1 MVSRWR
7 YLQVGE
13 AAERIA
19 EAIAQR
25 KLVVLLASCTVSYEG
40 RAVSRLGEGERLILI
55 KPDGCTLVHR
65 PYGSLPVNYQPEG
78 SLVSVRR
85 EEGAIVIVSARVK
98 PSEKLVIRV
107 TRVLHLVT
115 AELVDNAE
123 FEMGGSEH
131 EIRDAIA
138 EAAELLLGE
147 KLRPV
152 EAEAKL
158 SGTGFADLLMVDEKG
173 NFVVVEV
180 KRDRADVEAVYQL
193 KRYVEH
199 LRGAV
204 GPRVRGILA
213 APSISR
219 KAYAALGREGLE
231 YRRLNLR
238 QLAKVREGLTRFL
251 TEEGCGVG
259 GDGGGVHNL

>member
-1 MVSRWR
+1 MRRRWS
-7 YLQVGE
+7 YLRISE

-19 EAIAQR
+19 EAVTQR
-25 KLVVLLASCTVSYEG
+25 KLIVMLASCTVSYEG
-40 RAVSRLGEGERLILI
+40 RTVSRLGEGERLII
-55 KPDGCTLVHR
+55 VKPDGCTLVHR

-78 SLVSVRR
+78 SLVSVKR
-85 EEGAIVIVSARVK
+85 EEGSLVIVSARAK

-107 TRVLHLVT
+107 TRVLHLIT
-115 AELVDNAE
+115 AEVVDNAE
-123 FEMGGSEH
+123 FEVGGSER

-147 KLRPV
+147 KLKSV
-152 EAEAKL
+152 EVEAKL
-158 SGTGFADLLMVDEKG
+158 SGAGFADLLMVDEQG

-180 KRDRADVEAVYQL
+180 KRDKADVEAVYQL

-199 LRGAV
+199 MRGAV

-219 KAYAALGREGLE
+219 KALTVLAREGLE

-238 QLAKVREGLTRFL
+238 RLVKVREGLTRFL
-251 TEEGCGVG
+251 VEEGYG
-259 GDGGGVHNL
+259 GDAGGGGVHGL